1 MYSVC
6 ERKKPVADRIHTM
19 ADTVSNGIGME
30 ATPEVTTEVE
40 SSQNEVSPEV
50 NGKQDTTP
58 LPRCSPRYHTTTF
71 PHKVKHGRAY
81 ASNMVS
87 SQKMV
92 VENLRYVRMKLDREE
107 RQLNLMQA
115 QFGYMK
121 EIKRMPDR
129 YERISPRYNDEEEE

>member
-1 MYSVC
+1 
-6 ERKKPVADRIHTM
+6 M
-19 ADTVSNGIGME
+19 ADTVPNNVDDNRHAEDKPEVATENGSTQSE
-30 ATPEVTTEVE
+30 ATPEVNTT
-40 SSQNEVSPEV
+40 P
-50 NGKQDTTP
+50 QDATP

-107 RQLNLMQA
+107 RQLNLMQT

>member
-1 MYSVC
+1 M
-6 ERKKPVADRIHTM
+6 KTNVADRIHTM
-19 ADTVSNGIGME
+19 ADTVSNGIGTE
-30 ATPEVTTEVE
+30 ATPEVATEIE
-40 SSQNEVSPEV
+40 SSQSDASPEV
-50 NGKQDTTP
+50 NGKPEDATP

-92 VENLRYVRMKLDREE
+92 VENLRYVRVKLDREE
-107 RQLNLMQA
+107 RQLNLMQT

-121 EIKRMPDR
+121 EIKRMPNR